1 MKEQSVWHKINKD
14 VPMEYAATVTIN
26 PLTALRMLEDF
37 GNLNPG
43 MSLVLKNCNFFY
55 MCFPD

>member
-1 MKEQSVWHKINKD
+1 
-14 VPMEYAATVTIN
+14 MEYAATVTIN